1 MNTLLNINKFHY
13 RRGGA
18 DIVYLEQSRLLR
30 DRGWRVAEFSM
41 HHPENLESEWS
52 RYWVD
57 EIDIDGDYSVV
68 DRVVRAG
75 RVVWSGQAR
84 NRLERLLDDV
94 DVDVAHAHNIYHQ
107 LSPAILPLLHGRGIP
122 TVLTTH
128 DLKLACPAYQ
138 MMTHDGVCERCK
150 GGRLHQVVAQR
161 CIKGSRAASA
171 IIFAEAAAHRL
182 MKTYQRSVDR
192 FVSPSRF
199 YIDKFAEW
207 GWDRERFAHI
217 PNHIAPH
224 EFTPADPVVDGAGEA
239 FVYFGRLSPE
249 KGVETMIRAAARAD
263 VPLWLVGTGADADRL
278 HDVAA
283 EVGADVEFCGY
294 LTGAPLHDRIRRARV
309 NVLASEWYENGP
321 VSVLEAY
328 ALGTPLL
335 GARIG
340 GIPEFLREGETG
352 VSFES
357 GSVDDLADA
366 MGRLRDLPDAEIVEM
381 GRAGRRWVEVD
392 FTADRYIERL
402 LGLYD
407 ELGVSN
413 SPVSAG
419 GPT

>member
-41 HHPENLESEWS
+41 HHPQNLDSEWS

-57 EIDIDGDYSVV
+57 EMDIDGDYSVV
-68 DRVVRAG
+68 DRLVRAG

-224 EFTPADPVVDGAGEA
+224 EFTPADPSIDGAGEA

-263 VPLWLVGTGADADRL
+263 VPLWLVVTGADAVRL
-278 HDVAA
+278 RDVAV
-283 EVGADVEFCGY
+283 EVGADLGPFGFTEADAFDHHVEKQVLSAALIDQKENFERRLAAQKNRGFHLVIVLC
-294 LTGAPLHDRIRRARV
+294 LANALNLNFTANEFPEALAILPRDIALKRSRERSQLRLRCPAAVGA
-309 NVLASEWYENGP
+309 
-321 VSVLEAY
+321 
-328 ALGTPLL
+328 
-335 GARIG
+335 
-340 GIPEFLREGETG
+340 
-352 VSFES
+352 ES
-357 GSVDDLADA
+357 GSGNDRDIRIARKNPLKIADH
-366 MGRLRDLPDAEIVEM
+366 
-381 GRAGRRWVEVD
+381 
-392 FTADRYIERL
+392 
-402 LGLYD
+402 
-407 ELGVSN
+407 
-413 SPVSAG
+413 G
-419 GPT
+419 GF